1 MIQLQDIYLSF
12 NGKTLFNSLS
22 LSINEKNRI
31 GLVGNNG
38 TGKTTLFHIIL
49 GKITPDRGLVE
60 VPKNKTIGYLP
71 QDLVELEPINIID
84 FLKNVTGLKAV
95 ETTLKSCE
103 HKMAFTDPQSDQ
115 YQSLLKKYEE
125 ASHLFSVFDGYSF
138 EAKSKKVL
146 HGLGFEE
153 KDYSKLCTEFSG
165 GWKMKILLASILLSN
180 PDIMLLDEPT
190 NHLDTENMEWMEKY
204 LEDYSGTLVTI
215 SHDRRFLDKITQL
228 TFEIFNGK
236 LNLYHGNYS
245 FYLKEKDQKRLLIEK
260 EIETQ
265 RKKIEKTEA
274 FIERF
279 RYKATKAAQ
288 VQSRIKMLEKFNLI
302 EMEKEAKPVS
312 IHFPPGERSSLE
324 VLKVENLS
332 KKYDSRFVFKNINFS
347 LYRGEKVALAGVNG
361 AGKSTLTRIISGN
374 EDPTS
379 GQVIYGDKVKIAF
392 FSQESAQNLNYAHTI
407 WEEIS
412 SIPTK
417 MLDIEKRNLL
427 GAFLFSGDD
436 IYKPIPVLSG
446 GEKARLTLVK
456 ILMNETNFLILDE
469 PTNHLDMSTNELFQ
483 RALMEYSGT
492 VLIVSHDRYFL
503 DNLVERVIEIQDG
516 KIYEYPGNYSYY
528 NEKREQRQALSSG
541 DSDQSEK
548 EKTAQ
553 SKKRE
558 IRRIEAEARN
568 FLSRK
573 KREIQSRLLPIE
585 DAISK
590 LEKKKSENESLLCDP
605 SILTDSEKVQTLM
618 KELKEINEELAVF
631 MQKWETIAEEM
642 DQLNTKEE

>member
-1 MIQLQDIYLSF
+1 MIQLQEIYLSF
-12 NGKTLFNSLS
+12 SGKALFNGLS
-22 LSINEKNRI
+22 LSINEKDRI

-38 TGKTTLFHIIL
+38 SGKTTLFHIIL
-49 GKITPDRGLVE
+49 GKLTPDRGLVE
-60 VPKNKTIGYLP
+60 VPKSKTIGYLP
-71 QDLVELEPINIID
+71 QDLVELEPIKIID
-84 FLKNVTGLKAV
+84 FLKNVTGLKSI
-95 ETTLKSCE
+95 ETSLKFYE
-103 HKMAFTDPQSDQ
+103 HKLALTNPQSDQ
-115 YQSLLKKYEE
+115 YQNLLKKYDET
-125 ASHLFSVFDGYSF
+125 SHLFSVFGGYSF
-138 EAKSKKVL
+138 ESKSKKIL

-153 KDYSKLCTEFSG
+153 KDYDKLCTEFSG

-190 NHLDTENMEWMEKY
+190 NHLDTENMEWLEKY
-204 LEDYSGTLVTI
+204 LEDYQGTLVTI
-215 SHDRRFLDKITQL
+215 SHDRRFLDKITQS

-245 FYLKEKDQKRLLIEK
+245 FYLKEKDQKRLLLKK

-288 VQSRIKMLEKFNLI
+288 VQSRIRMLEKFDLV
-302 EMEKEAKPVS
+302 EMERETKPVS
-312 IHFPPGERSSLE
+312 IHFPPGERSGWE

-332 KKYDSRFVFKNINFS
+332 KEYDGRYIFKNISFS
-347 LYRGEKVALAGVNG
+347 LYREEKVALAGVNG

-374 EDPTS
+374 EIPTS
-379 GQVIYGDKVKIAF
+379 GHIIYGDKVKIAF

-407 WEEIS
+407 WEEVNS
-412 SIPTK
+412 VPTK
-417 MLDIEKRNLL
+417 MLDVEKRNLL

-492 VLIVSHDRYFL
+492 ILIVSHDRYFL
-503 DNLVERVIEIQDG
+503 DNLVERVLEIRDG

-528 NEKREQRQALSSG
+528 KEKREQRLALF
-541 DSDQSEK
+541 SDEPDQYDK
-548 EKTAQ
+548 EKTVQ
-553 SKKRE
+553 TKKRE

-573 KREIQSRLLPIE
+573 KREIQSRLQPIE

-590 LEKKKSENESLLCDP
+590 LEKKKSKNEFLLCEP
-605 SILTDSEKVQTLM
+605 AILTNSEKVQTLM
-618 KELKEINEELAVF
+618 KELKEINEELTVL
-631 MQKWETIAEEM
+631 MQKWESIAEEM
-642 DQLNTKEE
+642 DQIDKKEV

>member
-49 GKITPDRGLVE
+49 GKTTPDRGLVE
-60 VPKNKTIGYLP
+60 VPNNKTIGYLP

-84 FLKNVTGLKAV
+84 FLKNVTGLKVV

-115 YQSLLKKYEE
+115 YQNLLKKYEE

-245 FYLKEKDQKRLLIEK
+245 FYLKEKDQKRL
-260 EIETQ
+260 T
-265 RKKIEKTEA
+265 
-274 FIERF
+274 
-279 RYKATKAAQ
+279 
-288 VQSRIKMLEKFNLI
+288 
-302 EMEKEAKPVS
+302 
-312 IHFPPGERSSLE
+312 H
-324 VLKVENLS
+324 
-332 KKYDSRFVFKNINFS
+332 
-347 LYRGEKVALAGVNG
+347 
-361 AGKSTLTRIISGN
+361 
-374 EDPTS
+374 
-379 GQVIYGDKVKIAF
+379 
-392 FSQESAQNLNYAHTI
+392 
-407 WEEIS
+407 
-412 SIPTK
+412 
-417 MLDIEKRNLL
+417 
-427 GAFLFSGDD
+427 
-436 IYKPIPVLSG
+436 
-446 GEKARLTLVK
+446 
-456 ILMNETNFLILDE
+456 
-469 PTNHLDMSTNELFQ
+469 
-483 RALMEYSGT
+483 
-492 VLIVSHDRYFL
+492 
-503 DNLVERVIEIQDG
+503 
-516 KIYEYPGNYSYY
+516 
-528 NEKREQRQALSSG
+528 
-541 DSDQSEK
+541 
-548 EKTAQ
+548 
-553 SKKRE
+553 
-558 IRRIEAEARN
+558 
-568 FLSRK
+568 
-573 KREIQSRLLPIE
+573 
-585 DAISK
+585 
-590 LEKKKSENESLLCDP
+590 
-605 SILTDSEKVQTLM
+605 
-618 KELKEINEELAVF
+618 
-631 MQKWETIAEEM
+631 
-642 DQLNTKEE
+642 

>member
-1 MIQLQDIYLSF
+1 MIQFQDIYLSF
-12 NGKTLFNSLS
+12 NGKTLFNGLS

-84 FLKNVTGLKAV
+84 FLKNVTGLKTIEA
-95 ETTLKSCE
+95 TLKSCE
-103 HKMAFTDPQSDQ
+103 HKMALTDPQSDQ
-115 YQSLLKKYEE
+115 YQNLLKKYEE
-125 ASHLFSVFDGYSF
+125 ASHLFSVLDGYSF
-138 EAKSKKVL
+138 EAKSKKIL

-153 KDYSKLCTEFSG
+153 KDYDKLCTEFSG

-190 NHLDTENMEWMEKY
+190 NHLDTENMEWLEKY
-204 LEDYSGTLVTI
+204 LEDYPGTLVTI

-228 TFEIFNGK
+228 TFENFNGK
-236 LNLYHGNYS
+236 LNFYHGNYS

-279 RYKATKAAQ
+279 RYKATKATQ
-288 VQSRIKMLEKFNLI
+288 VQSRIKMLERLDLV

-312 IHFPPGERSSLE
+312 IHFPSGERSGLE
-324 VLKVENLS
+324 VLKVEHLS
-332 KKYDSRFVFKNINFS
+332 KQYDGRFIFENINFS

-374 EDPTS
+374 ETPTS
-379 GQVIYGDKVKIAF
+379 GQVIHGDKVKIAF

-407 WEEIS
+407 WEEIN

-483 RALMEYSGT
+483 RALMEYKGT
-492 VLIVSHDRYFL
+492 IFIVSHDRYFL
-503 DNLVERVIEIQDG
+503 DNIVERVIEIRDG

-528 NEKREQRQALSSG
+528 NEKREQRQALSSIS
-541 DSDQSEK
+541 SDQYEK
-548 EKTAQ
+548 EKTAL

-558 IRRIEAEARN
+558 TRRIEAEARN
-568 FLSRK
+568 SLSRK

-590 LEKKKSENESLLCDP
+590 LEKKKSENESLLCDR
-605 SILTDSEKVQTLM
+605 SILIDSDRVQTLM
-618 KELKEINEELAVF
+618 KELKDTNEKITVL
-631 MQKWETIAEEM
+631 MQKWETIAEEI
-642 DQLNTKEE
+642 DQLNTKEK